1 MVPPVLRG
9 TAMPDVLP
17 QPPRGGPPPP
27 PTLAASG
34 VDDMEH
40 FNEAERLRRE
50 AAAKIREH
58 GYRDTEALNAAEQLL
73 QSALECDRDD
83 RAGKTHHLLGL
94 ACFYLQR
101 WKDAVSHLAVALE
114 RDQSNLPAKQL
125 LAHANTN
132 WLTGVQLPMGPACPF
147 DVGQLRNPPERAL
160 REPQGLEPLQHDGGR
175 RRLRLL
181 RRGLDRVLGVV
192 VDGLSRIAY
201 ARRNKGVLYAFESWD
216 RRSAL
221 GGQLELVHIRR
232 LLNRD
237 ALQSTYDV
245 PVGHQK
251 AGQTR
256 PTWTERLRTA
266 TGAWTTDDPMEGAA
280 GTELQRTG
288 SPLEKRESRV
298 DDPELPDPRE
308 VSRLMLASR
317 GPRETVPFL
326 NMLTVAWI
334 QPQLHDWLSH
344 APALPH
350 EGAYTVVLSEDDPLR
365 VPYGIEALHVPKS
378 ASNPMRQPGELAYL
392 NESTHWWD
400 ASHIYGSDQATQ
412 DGLRTGSDG
421 AFLPDG
427 KLRMEAGLLPV
438 DKATGLEITGF
449 GRNWWLGSSLFH
461 TLFVKHHNFIC
472 DVLKQA
478 HPRWSTDQ
486 LFHTARLVNAA
497 ILAKIHTI
505 EWTPAVLPNK
515 KIASGM
521 AINWWGFGERLLRPV
536 AERRVRRGYEPEHE
550 VLGGI
555 VGGRRN
561 NHGKPYGI
569 TEEFSEI
576 YRLHAAIP
584 DFIEVRPLGDKPQQ
598 RIPTDATRGAM
609 ARRLLEQHGMADLIN
624 SFGHQHMPALVNN
637 NYPAFAGA
645 MSVEGQAV
653 IDLGTADILRARER
667 GVPQYNAFR
676 DMLGLKPIKKF
687 EDLGCDAATLANLQS
702 LYKGNVDRMDLL
714 VGTSCERRRPENFGF
729 GETMFTVFIQMA
741 SRRLHADPFYA
752 EKFNAQYY
760 SKEGM
765 ELIERATLKGI
776 LLQHFPDLAA
786 TGLALVDNPFE
797 PWGTNAQICPKEH
810 PLSALEN
817 YGPRHTM
824 LRLRECVTGEFFIVD
839 LAAGCVYGRT
849 TPQAHVER
857 ENEIRGE
864 AALPIVQSA
873 LRYHAISQLAIPG
886 DKTPDGRFEVRGPL
900 SRKEREHFHAG
911 GSVPAERAALL
922 LHLDFFDRDLDGR
935 IGLFENYRGWRRLG
949 FGRLTAAR
957 KTALSAALFGWASGF
972 AIYVDRLQAKRF
984 GGNTGIYHASGSI
997 NPLRLDQY
1005 CAEFRVKGGKL
1016 DFDEVIALLRRN
1028 AASGFVSARQFKSLF
1043 EVCQRLNNGARV
1055 VTEAQFRGLFDGS
1068 LLWAAE
1074 STTSRSLHV

>member
-1 MVPPVLRG
+1 MG
-9 TAMPDVLP
+9 
-17 QPPRGGPPPP
+17 
-27 PTLAASG
+27 SG
-34 VDDMEH
+34 SGCDDEEH
-40 FNEAERLRRE
+40 FNNAESLRRQ
-50 AAAKIREH
+50 AAAKIREQ
-58 GYRDTEALNAAEQLL
+58 GYRDIAALEAAEHLLQEALK
-73 QSALECDRDD
+73 CDPDD
-83 RAGKTHHLLGL
+83 PAGKTHHLLGL
-94 ACFYLQR
+94 ACFHLQR
-101 WKDAVSHLAVALE
+101 WDEAVCRLAVAVE
-114 RDQSNLPAKQL
+114 RDASNLAAMEL
-125 LAHANTN
+125 LAHAKTN
-132 WLTGVQLPMGPACPF
+132 CATSVQLPMGPTCPF
-147 DVGQLRNPPERAL
+147 DAGQLRNPPERAL
-160 REPQGLEPLQHDGGR
+160 RAPQGIEPFSHDGGR
-175 RRLRLL
+175 RRARLL
-181 RRGLDRVLGVV
+181 RRGVDRLLGRFI
-192 VDGLSRIAY
+192 DGLSRIAY
-201 ARRNKGVLYAFESWD
+201 ARRKKGVLYAFESWD
-216 RRSAL
+216 KRRFL

-237 ALQSTYDV
+237 ALQSTYPG
-245 PVGHQK
+245 PVGRQQ

-256 PTWTERLRTA
+256 PAWTERFRTA

-288 SPLEKRESRV
+288 SPLEKRKSRV
-298 DDPELPDPRE
+298 EDPELPHPRE

-350 EGAYTVVLSEDDPLR
+350 EGAYTVALPKGDPLCE
-365 VPYGIEALHVPKS
+365 PYGIKALHVPKS
-378 ASNPMRQPGELAYL
+378 ASNPLRQPGELAYL

-412 DGLRTGSDG
+412 DGLRLGFDG
-421 AFLPDG
+421 ACQPDG
-427 KLRMEAGLLPV
+427 KLRMEGGLLPL

-497 ILAKIHTI
+497 ILAKIHTV

-584 DFIEVRPLGDKPQQ
+584 DFIEVRPLGNKPQQ

-676 DMLGLKPIKKF
+676 DMLDLKPIEKF
-687 EDLGCDAATLANLQS
+687 EDLGCDAATLANLQL
-702 LYKGNVDRMDLL
+702 LYKGDVDRMDLL

-741 SRRLHADPFYA
+741 SRRLQADPFYT

-760 SKEGM
+760 TKEGM

-776 LLQHFPDLAA
+776 LLQHFPELAA

-797 PWGTNAQICPKEH
+797 PWGTNAQTCSKEH

-824 LRLRECVTGEFFIVD
+824 LRLRECATGELFIVD
-839 LAAGCVYGRT
+839 LAAACVYGRAA
-849 TPQAHVER
+849 PKANVDR
-857 ENEIRGE
+857 GNEIRGE
-864 AALPIVQSA
+864 AASPILQSA
-873 LRYHAISQLAIPG
+873 LTYHATSELAVPG
-886 DKTPDGRFEVRGPL
+886 RKTPDGRFEVRGPL

-911 GSVPAERAALL
+911 RGVPAERAPLL

-949 FGRLTAAR
+949 YGRLAAAR
-957 KTALSAALFGWASGF
+957 KTAFSAALFGWASGF
-972 AIYVDRLQAKRF
+972 SIYVDRLQGKRF
-984 GGNTGIYHASGSI
+984 AGNTGIYDASGSI
-997 NPLRLDQY
+997 NHLRLDQY
-1005 CAEFRVKGGKL
+1005 CAEFRAKGGQL
-1016 DFDEVIALLRRN
+1016 DFDEVMALLRRN

-1074 STTSRSLHV
+1074 SRTSRSLHVEADTQTAGR